1 MARTELPRLNPGR
14 DALPCVP
21 DLSPNRPSADRAPD
35 CHTAHAPRLVFLKT
49 TELRSKT
56 EMRTLQPETGHYQ
69 SLSHLGQR
77 LVVGRGN
84 GVRQAGGRDAIRR
97 FFTDTRIVVFALST
111 LLLSVL
117 CTCAAP
123 VLALPTD
130 APTRTAW
137 RESLRLEGSGD
148 FAQAASLL
156 AFLPRTYAIEF
167 RLGWLH
173 YLATNHVAAIAHYRA
188 AIAVAPQSLEARL
201 AILLPLLAHARF
213 AEAETTARAI
223 LHDHPHNHPATL
235 RLAIAL
241 RHQGKLSEARRVL
254 LRALPSH
261 PSDPALLNELGH
273 VHAAQ
278 NNLPAARD
286 FFTQAYSLDP
296 DNDPAFAQLTNPQL
310 FRDLAEST
318 GPFSRPAPPPRP
330 PSTLRLD
337 LSAYGGYLAYQR
349 TVLKRHATLFG
360 ASGFLSHDPA
370 HVFEGGFDHIDI
382 ARRFLPRLRQTDATF
397 AYANYFIP
405 GLKLRL
411 GGHYVA
417 TEDAPTDGGWSLFGS
432 ADYFFSQRIL
442 AGAQVAYTRFSDF
455 SPRLE
460 IVQFTP
466 RISATLW
473 RDLDRSLSADL
484 RAHWIHLGE
493 KVPAGRTDFFSLEPR
508 LTLTWERCTLGL
520 FGWAG
525 NQAFALRNDGYML
538 FNLAERHLAGFGG
551 DLRYAFTPRAALALR
566 YAREEFRELGAS
578 NTAAANSFLGTLA
591 VSF

>member
-1 MARTELPRLNPGR
+1 MRRTESCLPYPGR
-14 DALPCVP
+14 DALPRVRDVAAEVRRRIGRC
-21 DLSPNRPSADRAPD
+21 SACSASSRR
-35 CHTAHAPRLVFLKT
+35 RL
-49 TELRSKT
+49 
-56 EMRTLQPETGHYQ
+56 
-69 SLSHLGQR
+69 
-77 LVVGRGN
+77 
-84 GVRQAGGRDAIRR
+84 RR
-97 FFTDTRIVVFALST
+97 FCAGVV
-111 LLLSVL
+111 LLLSIL
-117 CTCAAP
+117 STAAAP
-123 VLALPTD
+123 AVPTD

-137 RESLRLEGSGD
+137 RESLRLESTGD
-148 FAQAASLL
+148 FVQAGALL
-156 AFLPRTYAIEF
+156 TPLPRSYAVDF

-173 YLATNHVAAIAHYRA
+173 YLATNHAVAITHYRA
-188 AIAVAPQSLEARL
+188 ALAAAPHSLEARL

-213 AEAETTARAI
+213 ADAETTARAI
-223 LHDHPHNHPATL
+223 LHDHRHNHPATL

-241 RHQGKLSEARRVL
+241 RLQGNLAEARRVL
-254 LRALPSH
+254 LRALPAH

-278 NNLPAARD
+278 KNLPAARD
-286 FFTQAYSLDP
+286 FYTQAFSLDP

-318 GPFSRPAPPPRP
+318 GPFARPAPPPRP

-337 LSAYGGYLAYQR
+337 LSTYGGYLAYQR
-349 TVLKRHATLFG
+349 AALKRHATLFG
-360 ASGFLSHDPA
+360 ASGVLSHDPA
-370 HVFEGGFDHIDI
+370 RVFEGGVDHIDI
-382 ARRFLPRLRQTDATF
+382 ARRFLPHLRQTDATF

-417 TEDAPTDGGWSLFGS
+417 TDDAPTDGGWSLFGS
-432 ADYFFSQRIL
+432 ADYFFPQRFL
-442 AGAQVAYTRFSDF
+442 AGAQLAYTRFTDF

-460 IVQFTP
+460 IVQLTP
-466 RISATLW
+466 RLSATLW

-493 KVPAGRTDFFSLEPR
+493 KVTAGRTDFFSIEPR

-525 NQAFALRNDGYML
+525 NQSFALRNDGYTL

-551 DLRYAFTPRAALALR
+551 DLRYALTPRAALALR
-566 YAREEFRELGAS
+566 YAREEFRELGAA